1 MRLRENKK
9 WCSLVYEFLPD
20 FCYTCGVIGHTDRM
34 CEMQLEKGVVQQYGK
49 SLRFIPEK
57 KRTSEEIRGSMAK
70 GDNNF
75 LGEVV
80 PR

>member
-1 MRLRENKK
+1 
-9 WCSLVYEFLPD
+9 
-20 FCYTCGVIGHTDRM
+20 
-34 CEMQLEKGVVQQYGK
+34 MQLEKGVVQQYGK

>member
-20 FCYTCGVIGHTDRM
+20 FCYACGVIGHIDHM

-49 SLRFIPEK
+49 SLCFIPEK
-57 KRTSEEIRGSMAK
+57 KQTGEEIRGSMVE
-70 GDNNF
+70 GGNNF